1 MIAEGILLLLLSL
14 VCLGT
19 WPAILRLC
27 TYAAAAADGDTRT
40 SSRSTRST
48 YDSKERSV
56 VDDYEYEHHSPPCL
70 RKLVNQYAQRRHPCH
85 AYIDYATAYVIF
97 SATVPI
103 LLSYLIDELDTT
115 STSSSGDN
123 TSNGDDININ
133 DDDGEQDTTTSSSS
147 NHQAVFHQLPLVVV
161 ASVGGSLLSLG
172 NISTQWAT
180 TVFRA
185 PLTTVLALQAS
196 LTVVVGTTINYHL
209 EPSKTARPDL
219 LAGGVGLFLLA
230 IGLSVVAQNMY
241 ANDNSSTGGD
251 GYGDIEEEDGASSIA
266 GISMRAF
273 PHHSPASS
281 GPRGYRSCGSSD
293 DGSAKEMKK
302 SSSDVFLKELEKLP
316 SDLFE
321 ESPSCIIDGYTVSS
335 PLQVRASSTQ
345 QIDEPDSLP
354 LSSSSTTGL
363 VVAICGG
370 LCFGFFSPAFNIAV
384 NDPFEWSRNA
394 GKDRNSTSQDDGAGL
409 SVATANFWFSF
420 AFAASSVF
428 WNLHLMKSP
437 PVSTPD
443 VTESSL
449 RRYLGE
455 SIRDRTLAIWAGLV
469 CAAGNVLQFQGGHLT
484 GYASCDLVQA
494 FPLVATV
501 WDVAAFG
508 EFQGARRIIIV
519 CLGCMYLVYI
529 GGIVL
534 LASSISY

>member
-27 TYAAAAADGDTRT
+27 TYTADGDT
-40 SSRSTRST
+40 
-48 YDSKERSV
+48 YSKRSV
-56 VDDYEYEHHSPPCL
+56 GDYEYHSPSCL

-85 AYIDYATAYVIF
+85 AYIDYASAYVIF

-103 LLSYLIDELDTT
+103 LLSYLIDDSDT
-115 STSSSGDN
+115 TSSSGDN
-123 TSNGDDININ
+123 TSNGHDIN
-133 DDDGEQDTTTSSSS
+133 DEQDS
-147 NHQAVFHQLPLVVV
+147 NHQAVFHQLPLIVV

-180 TVFRA
+180 TVFGA

-241 ANDNSSTGGD
+241 ANDNSTRGD
-251 GYGDIEEEDGASSIA
+251 GYGESEEQDGASSIA
-266 GISMRAF
+266 GISMRAL
-273 PHHSPASS
+273 PHHSPASF

-321 ESPSCIIDGYTVSS
+321 DSPSCTIDGYTASS
-335 PLQVRASSTQ
+335 PLQVKANLTQ
-345 QIDEPDSLP
+345 FDEPDSLS
-354 LSSSSTTGL
+354 SSSSTTGL

-384 NDPFEWSRNA
+384 NDPFEWSRND
-394 GKDRNSTSQDDGAGL
+394 GKDRNSNSQEDGAGL
-409 SVATANFWFSF
+409 SVARANFWFSF
-420 AFAASSVF
+420 AFATSSVF
-428 WNLHLMKSP
+428 WNFQLMRSP
-437 PVSTPD
+437 PVSARD

-449 RRYLGE
+449 RQYLGE
-455 SIRDRTLAIWAGLV
+455 SMRDRMLAILAGLV

-508 EFQGARRIIIV
+508 EFQGARRIIIA

-529 GGIVL
+529 CGIVL